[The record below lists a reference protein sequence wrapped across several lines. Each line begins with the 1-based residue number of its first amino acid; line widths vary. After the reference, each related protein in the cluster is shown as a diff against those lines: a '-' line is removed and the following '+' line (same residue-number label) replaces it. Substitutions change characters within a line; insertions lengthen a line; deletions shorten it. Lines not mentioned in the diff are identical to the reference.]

1 MVVTAT
7 AVAQIWICGRGCG
20 KMEATAVTTRWQSEL
35 VLAVASEKAMASAIW
50 KKNWRS
56 KLGLQDL
63 AAGGA

>member
-20 KMEATAVTTRWQSEL
+20 KMEATAVTTRWRSEL
-35 VLAVASEKAMASAIW
+35 VLVVASETEMASAIRQH
-50 KKNWRS
+50 NWRS